1 MCCNINDFTPH
12 RAGQH
17 SVFTSAENRCT
28 HVGKNKNRHMI
39 RQFKVDGEVVAAGDM
54 SPRCD
59 YLLLNDDAKTSY
71 YIELK
76 GSDLV
81 KAIEQIE
88 TTVAMTLHSGI
99 CSPAP
104 YRFQNGYPW
113 NTNQARTL
121 LEKEAWKYRRHQR
134 AAFRGND
141 LIHLAK
147 DRRTGEFKLPP
158 GAGPAVF
165 SKIKSPL
172 EAHRILNGKLQVP
185 FFLL

>member
-39 RQFKVDGEVVAAGDM
+39 RQFKVDGEVVEAGDM

-88 TTVAMTLHSGI
+88 TTVAMIAPSIPEYAVLRRIVFRTGTHGI
-99 CSPAP
+99 QTRPVLSWK
-104 YRFQNGYPW
+104 RKHG
-113 NTNQARTL
+113 NTVVIKERL
-121 LEKEAWKYRRHQR
+121 LEET
-134 AAFRGND
+134 
-141 LIHLAK
+141 I
-147 DRRTGEFKLPP
+147 
-158 GAGPAVF
+158 
-165 SKIKSPL
+165 
-172 EAHRILNGKLQVP
+172 
-185 FFLL
+185 

>member
-88 TTVAMTLHSGI
+88 TTVAMIAPSIPEYAVLRRIVFRTGTHGI
-99 CSPAP
+99 QTRPVLSWK
-104 YRFQNGYPW
+104 RKHG
-113 NTNQARTL
+113 NTVVI
-121 LEKEAWKYRRHQR
+121 K
-134 AAFRGND
+134 D
-141 LIHLAK
+141 LAK

>member
-88 TTVAMTLHSGI
+88 TTVAMIAPPFRNMQSCAVSFSERVPMEYKPGPYSPGKGSMEIPSSSKSG
-99 CSPAP
+99 
-104 YRFQNGYPW
+104 F
-113 NTNQARTL
+113 
-121 LEKEAWKYRRHQR
+121 
-134 AAFRGND
+134 
-141 LIHLAK
+141 
-147 DRRTGEFKLPP
+147 
-158 GAGPAVF
+158 
-165 SKIKSPL
+165 
-172 EAHRILNGKLQVP
+172 
-185 FFLL
+185 

>member
-76 GSDLV
+76 GSIPEYAVLRRIV
-81 KAIEQIE
+81 FRTGTHGIQTRPVLSWKRKHGN
-88 TTVAMTLHSGI
+88 TVVI
-99 CSPAP
+99 KE
-104 YRFQNGYPW
+104 R
-113 NTNQARTL
+113 L
-121 LEKEAWKYRRHQR
+121 LEET
-134 AAFRGND
+134 
-141 LIHLAK
+141 I
-147 DRRTGEFKLPP
+147 
-158 GAGPAVF
+158 
-165 SKIKSPL
+165 
-172 EAHRILNGKLQVP
+172 
-185 FFLL
+185 

>member
-1 MCCNINDFTPH
+1 MILRRIRGGTALRIYF
-12 RAGQH
+12 GGK
-17 SVFTSAENRCT
+17 SLY

-88 TTVAMTLHSGI
+88 I
-99 CSPAP
+99 PSP
-104 YRFQNGYPW
+104 
-113 NTNQARTL
+113 
-121 LEKEAWKYRRHQR
+121 
-134 AAFRGND
+134 
-141 LIHLAK
+141 
-147 DRRTGEFKLPP
+147 
-158 GAGPAVF
+158 
-165 SKIKSPL
+165 
-172 EAHRILNGKLQVP
+172 
-185 FFLL
+185 

>member
-88 TTVAMTLHSGI
+88 TTVAMIAPSIPEYAVLRRIVFRTGTHGI
-99 CSPAP
+99 QTRPVLS
-104 YRFQNGYPW
+104 
-113 NTNQARTL
+113 
-121 LEKEAWKYRRHQR
+121 WKRKHGHQR

>member
-1 MCCNINDFTPH
+1 MRCNINDFTPY

-39 RQFKVDGEVVAAGDM
+39 RQFKVDGDVVAAGDM

-88 TTVAMTLHSGI
+88 TTVAMI
-99 CSPAP
+99 AP
-104 YRFQNGYPW
+104 SIPEYTVLRRIVF
-113 NTNQARTL
+113 
-121 LEKEAWKYRRHQR
+121 LEKEAWKYRHHQR

-147 DRRTGEFKLPP
+147 DRRTGEFKLLP
-158 GAGPAVF
+158 GAGLAVF
-165 SKIKSPL
+165 SK
-172 EAHRILNGKLQVP
+172 
-185 FFLL
+185 